1 MIDDELKRFITFT
14 GCVVTFLILMSYIT
28 NGGF

>member
-1 MIDDELKRFITFT
+1 MTYELKRFITFT
-14 GCVVTFLILMSYIT
+14 GCVITFLILLSYIT

>member
-1 MIDDELKRFITFT
+1 MTEEFKKFITFT
-14 GCVVTFLILMSYIT
+14 GCVITFLILMAYII

>member
-1 MIDDELKRFITFT
+1 MTDELKKFITFL
-14 GCVVTFLILMSYIT
+14 GCVITFLILMTYII